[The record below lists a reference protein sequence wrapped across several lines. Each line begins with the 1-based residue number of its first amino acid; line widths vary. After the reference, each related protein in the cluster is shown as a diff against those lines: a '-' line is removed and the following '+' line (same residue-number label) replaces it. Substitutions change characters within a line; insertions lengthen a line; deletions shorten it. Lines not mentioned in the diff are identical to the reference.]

1 MDLNAEYDYS
11 IKLLIIGD
19 SCVGKSNYIIR
30 LIHDQFNKE
39 YLASVGLELKRSE
52 IIINNKKIQLQIWD
66 TAGQVKYK
74 AVTKSL
80 FSKVQGFIAMF
91 DLTKGESFE
100 NIKNTIK
107 SIKNECGEHTPIILV
122 GNKND
127 KNEREVSEHDI
138 KSYISMEKLNYIETS
153 SKTGENI
160 KKSINIICN
169 EIMEKN
175 IFIRNA
181 SFSLDSSQLIEKKKR
196 KCC

>member
-107 SIKNECGEHTPIILV
+107 SIKNECGEHTPIILFEPMV
-122 GNKND
+122 TPFKI
-127 KNEREVSEHDI
+127 VAFAPIQTLSP
-138 KSYISMEKLNYIETS
+138 
-153 SKTGENI
+153 
-160 KKSINIICN
+160 IIMGLYGF
-169 EIMEKN
+169 I
-175 IFIRNA
+175 IFLLL
-181 SFSLDSSQLIEKKKR
+181 S
-196 KCC
+196 